1 MSFMTPEEIDKRM
14 DVLGSRLAEKGQ
26 EKQKREIGPRAREGR
41 QEIERVKMREI
52 ALILSVLGTLVLFFV
67 PVRLSI
73 AESMTDWNEVFPS
86 WRKWL
91 AIGTLLSTLGVP
103 LLLSH

>member
-1 MSFMTPEEIDKRM
+1 
-14 DVLGSRLAEKGQ
+14 
-26 EKQKREIGPRAREGR
+26 
-41 QEIERVKMREI
+41 MREI
-52 ALILSVLGTLVLFFV
+52 SLILSVLGALVLFLV

-73 AESMTDWNEVFPS
+73 AESKTDWDKVFPN

-103 LLLSH
+103 VLLSH

>member
-1 MSFMTPEEIDKRM
+1 M
-14 DVLGSRLAEKGQ
+14 DVLGSRLAETHDRKIIKELYELALER
-26 EKQKREIGPRAREGR
+26 EKVRTKNRGR
-41 QEIERVKMREI
+41 KMRAI
-52 ALILSVLGTLVLFFV
+52 SLILSVLGTLVLFLV

-73 AESMTDWNEVFPS
+73 AESMTDWNEVFPG

-91 AIGTLLSTLGVP
+91 AIGTLLSILGLL

>member
-1 MSFMTPEEIDKRM
+1 
-14 DVLGSRLAEKGQ
+14 
-26 EKQKREIGPRAREGR
+26 
-41 QEIERVKMREI
+41 MREI

>member
-1 MSFMTPEEIDKRM
+1 
-14 DVLGSRLAEKGQ
+14 
-26 EKQKREIGPRAREGR
+26 
-41 QEIERVKMREI
+41 MREI
-52 ALILSVLGTLVLFFV
+52 SLILTILGTLVLFLV

-73 AESMTDWNEVFPS
+73 AERITDWNEVFPS

-91 AIGTLLSTLGVP
+91 AIGTLLIALGVP

>member
-1 MSFMTPEEIDKRM
+1 MNEI
-14 DVLGSRLAEKGQ
+14 S
-26 EKQKREIGPRAREGR
+26 
-41 QEIERVKMREI
+41 
-52 ALILSVLGTLVLFFV
+52 LILSVLGTLVLFCV

-73 AESMTDWNEVFPS
+73 AESTTDWNKVFPG

-103 LLLSH
+103 RLLSG

>member
-1 MSFMTPEEIDKRM
+1 
-14 DVLGSRLAEKGQ
+14 
-26 EKQKREIGPRAREGR
+26 
-41 QEIERVKMREI
+41 MREI
-52 ALILSVLGTLVLFFV
+52 SLILSILGTLILYSV

-73 AESMTDWNEVFPS
+73 AESMTDWNEVFPG

-91 AIGTLLSTLGVP
+91 AIGTLLSILGLS